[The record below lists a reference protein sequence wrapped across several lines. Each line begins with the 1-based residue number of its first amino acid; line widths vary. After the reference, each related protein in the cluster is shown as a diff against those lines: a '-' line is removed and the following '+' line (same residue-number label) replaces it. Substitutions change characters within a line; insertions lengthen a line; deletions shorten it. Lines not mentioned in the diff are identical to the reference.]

1 MPRLLE
7 LFAGTQSV
15 SRVARRLGWDCV
27 SLDICPRHAPDL
39 CMSILDFDE
48 SAYPRDAFDFV
59 WASPPCEAFS
69 VAKCRGRGGCAQ
81 LLEVDMAKADALVAK
96 TKRILAHFSAAHYC
110 VENPKG
116 SRLWNREVARELRAR
131 SVLVSYCQY
140 GYNYRK
146 TTRLAVSFP
155 LSLPVCPGAGRC
167 AKMIGTK
174 HLQHAQRGGG
184 GAEAGGRMFHT
195 MDELH
200 SIPEGLVEDLL
211 AQLQE
216 AAERREAARAQETR
230 AQEARESMGLSNA
243 GAAAAGGPAPA
254 ENAQAGGVDGGRD
267 TGALREQGA
276 PRGPARRGESGR

>member
-7 LFAGTQSV
+7 LFAGTQSI

-39 CMSILDFDE
+39 QMSILDFGE
-48 SAYPRDAFDFV
+48 AAYPRDAFDFI

-81 LLEVDMAKADALVAK
+81 LLEADMAKAEALVAK

-140 GYNYRK
+140 PAYSYRK

-200 SIPEGLVEDLL
+200 SIPEGLVEDML

-216 AAERREAARAQETR
+216 AR

-243 GAAAAGGPAPA
+243 APGGSAPP
-254 ENAQAGGVDGGRD
+254 EDAQGGGVDGGRD
-267 TGALREQGA
+267 TDALREQGA
-276 PRGPARRGESGR
+276 PRARGRRGESGR

>member
-7 LFAGTQSV
+7 LFAGTKSV
-15 SRVARRLGWDCV
+15 SRVAHRLGWDCV

-48 SAYPRDAFDFV
+48 SAYPRDAFDFI

-81 LLEVDMAKADALVAK
+81 LLEADMAKADALVAK

-116 SRLWNREVARELRAR
+116 SRLWSREVARELLAR

-140 GYNYRK
+140 PAYSYRK

-174 HLQHAQRGGG
+174 HKQHAQRGGG
-184 GAEAGGRMFHT
+184 GAEAGGRVFHT
-195 MDELH
+195 MDQLH

-216 AAERREAARAQETR
+216 ARVQEVTD
-230 AQEARESMGLSNA
+230 SMGLSNA
-243 GAAAAGGPAPA
+243 AGGLASA
-254 ENAQAGGVDGGRD
+254 EEKQGGGLDGGRNAD
-267 TGALREQGA
+267 SL
-276 PRGPARRGESGR
+276 